1 MKYKGAIM
9 SPGDFRKHAM
19 LVFAVGL
26 VSVLSIPSAKAQGHS
41 SGRGSIGISGNR
53 IQGRRFGDGRR
64 RGRFGR
70 DSIVFGAPYFYSGY
84 YDSYGFDY
92 PVPPPTTRP
101 VPVPQV
107 APAPQI
113 QVKNEPLADSA
124 LLELRGNTWVRVT
137 DFSESSGPVSTP
149 AHSSAVSKETP
160 PVQSLAV
167 SKEMPPAVLVYRDG
181 HTEDVSSY
189 SIIGPIIYTDA
200 DYWTDGKWTRMIQIA
215 DLNIPATLKQN
226 QQRGVKFDLPSGPNE
241 VVIRP

>member
-1 MKYKGAIM
+1 M
-9 SPGDFRKHAM
+9 SPGDFRKHAL

-26 VSVLSIPSAKAQGHS
+26 VSVLSIPFADAQGHS
-41 SGRGSIGISGNR
+41 SGRGPIGRGSIGITGDR
-53 IQGRRFGDGRR
+53 FQGRRFGDGMRE
-64 RGRFGR
+64 GRFGH
-70 DSIVFGAPYFYSGY
+70 DSIFYGAPYLYSDY
-84 YDSYGFDY
+84 YDLYGFDY
-92 PVPPPTTRP
+92 PAPPPATHP
-101 VPVPQV
+101 APAPQV

-113 QVKNEPLADSA
+113 QIKNEPLADSA
-124 LLELRGNTWVRVT
+124 LLELRGNTWVHVN
-137 DFSESSGPVSTP
+137 DFSENSGRASTP
-149 AHSSAVSKETP
+149 AHRSAVSKETP
-160 PVQSLAV
+160 QVQSPVV

-200 DYWTDGKWTRMIQIA
+200 DYWTDGKWTRKIQIA

>member
-1 MKYKGAIM
+1 
-9 SPGDFRKHAM
+9 M

-26 VSVLSIPSAKAQGHS
+26 VAVLSIPSAEAQGHS
-41 SGRGSIGISGNR
+41 SGRGSIGRGSIGITGDR
-53 IQGRRFGDGRR
+53 FQGRRFGDGRR
-64 RGRFGR
+64 GGRFGR
-70 DSIVFGAPYFYSGY
+70 DSIFFGAPYFYSDY

-92 PVPPPTTRP
+92 PAPPPTTRP
-101 VPVPQV
+101 APVPQV
-107 APAPQI
+107 APAPPI

-124 LLELRGNTWVRVT
+124 LLEHRGNTWVRVT
-137 DFSESSGPVSTP
+137 DFSESSGLVSTP
-149 AHSSAVSKETP
+149 AHRSAVSKEAP
-160 PVQSLAV
+160 PVQSPAV

-200 DYWTDGKWTRMIQIA
+200 DYWTDGKWTRKIQIA
-215 DLNIPATLKQN
+215 DLNISATLKQN